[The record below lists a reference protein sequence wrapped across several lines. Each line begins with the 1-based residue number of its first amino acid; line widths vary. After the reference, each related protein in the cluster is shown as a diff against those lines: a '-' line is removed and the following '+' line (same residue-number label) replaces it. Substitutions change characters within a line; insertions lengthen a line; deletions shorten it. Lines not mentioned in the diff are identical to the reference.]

1 LFSWVPGLSLLSNN
15 EDATAALLSIDRD
28 AIAVVL

>member
-1 LFSWVPGLSLLSNN
+1 VPGLSLLSKLSIN